1 MATFTDVYKQELKSK
16 GILSSLGSAAFK
28 RTKERLDPRNMLF
41 GGSGMLAASGQ
52 KIFGKGYQSLDRTPG
67 KRLAE
72 SGTFNGEIKSEV
84 LNSLLISSQNQES
97 QLTII
102 AKNTMNSNAMA
113 RDMNVMRQNIMKLVT
128 MGGGKASRASDMF
141 FRDSA
146 ARENAYESQI
156 AKNKS
161 KTSPTLKVSGDAALE
176 GGNKGIMGALLGIG
190 ATIATAVTGAL
201 SSIPSLLLGIFSAE
215 NIGKILGLGSA
226 ALSGLGTVFRL
237 LLPIISNPMFIALAG
252 ALVSAKWLMDLLDR
266 KNAEAN
272 TPGKIQ
278 ERVEN
283 NAGSNAAKGAADAA
297 SRKVDQGLRDVASGN
312 YTDQQVQLYTGGVE
326 LPDRTVVGGI
336 KTQKELQ
343 DAIKKADSE
352 GKKMIDI
359 GGPTAAEQA
368 KEVRM
373 GPSPTKM
380 TLLDAIAKG
389 ESAGQGGYDAMN
401 QGTVGTA
408 GKVTGSGNSE
418 KIIGKKLTDMTIGE
432 IMDRAAKPSDNAQK
446 RKAEGLI
453 FAAGK
458 YQIVP
463 KTLKGLVDAG
473 IASRDEK
480 FSPEVQDRLGMELI
494 KQTGALKLASEGKY
508 DDAQNALAKVWA
520 GIPLATD
527 TMNKETGRMM
537 KAGQSFW
544 AGPGNKS
551 SAGSGKDVRSS
562 LMAFTN
568 QVGSTLSE
576 TTAEAARLNRES
588 SVQYHETPPVII
600 NQQAATP
607 QPQVSQ
613 TPVASAY
620 NIDMLPEIWKLNI
633 LRPGGIGV

>member
-128 MGGGKASRASDMF
+128 MGGGKASRGSDMF

-161 KTSPTLKVSGDAALE
+161 KTSPTVVNKPGESE
-176 GGNKGIMGALLGIG
+176 GGNKGIMGALMGIG

-201 SSIPSLLLGIFSAE
+201 SSIPSLLLSIFSAE

-272 TPGKIQ
+272 TPEKIQ

-283 NAGSNAAKGAADAA
+283 NAGSAAASGAADAA

-312 YTDQQVQLYTGGVE
+312 YTNQQVQEYTGGKT
-326 LPDRTVVGGI
+326 LPSGEIVGGI

-408 GKVTGSGNSE
+408 GKVIGSGNSE
-418 KIIGKKLTDMTIGE
+418 KIINKKLTDMTIGE

-446 RKAEGLI
+446 RKADGLI
-453 FAAGK
+453 FAAGR
-458 YQIVP
+458 YQIIP
-463 KTLKGLVDAG
+463 ETLKSLVKAG

-494 KQTGALKLASEGKY
+494 KQTGALKLSSEGKY

-527 TMNKETGRMM
+527 TMNKATGQMM
-537 KAGQSFW
+537 KAGQSYY
-544 AGPGNKS
+544 AGPGNKAH
-551 SAGSGKDVRSS
+551 AGSGKDVRSS

-620 NIDMLPEIWKLNI
+620 NNDMFPEIWKSNI